1 VGDDWYRTADWSAAA
16 AGAFEEKLRRA
27 RPHNRPQYLRIKA
40 LALLQADED
49 ENRKVG
55 RELLRRLVREYPDSF
70 DVSWAQ
76 EFLAD
81 AYREEGQAVEAEEL
95 YRAALRT
102 YEINPNVKGYAH
114 LGLAA
119 LILDTAQDS
128 KYEEME
134 VLLDSLDPTSDLALR
149 NAQFKWAVLRA
160 RLATRL
166 GKQED
171 AQQFASAGLR
181 LAELE
186 EPQFPRHPDVAQIQP
201 EVTTLDELRR
211 LAGDAP

>member
-1 VGDDWYRTADWSAAA
+1 VGDDWYRTPDWSVEAQD
-16 AGAFEEKLRRA
+16 AFEEKLKRSRR
-27 RPHNRPQYLRIKA
+27 HNRPQYLRIKA
-40 LALLQADED
+40 LALLQTDEK
-49 ENRKVG
+49 ENRHAG
-55 RELLRRLVREYPDSF
+55 RELLRRLVQDYPDSF

-76 EFLAD
+76 EFLAN
-81 AYREEGQAVEAEEL
+81 AYREEGQAVEAEAL

-149 NAQFKWAVLRA
+149 NAQFKWSVLRA

-171 AQQFASAGLR
+171 ARQFASAGLR
-181 LAELE
+181 LAELD

-201 EVTTLDELRR
+201 EDAALDELRR
-211 LAGDAP
+211 LAGEAP

>member
-1 VGDDWYRTADWSAAA
+1 VADDWYRTADWSAAA
-16 AGAFEEKLRRA
+16 QDAFEEKLRRA

-40 LALLQADED
+40 LALLQTDAD
-49 ENRKVG
+49 ENRKAG
-55 RELLRRLVREYPDSF
+55 RKLLQRLVQEYPDTF

-81 AYREEGQAVEAEEL
+81 AYREEGRAVEAEEL

-102 YEINPNVKGYAH
+102 YESNPKVKGYAH
-114 LGLAA
+114 LGLAD
-119 LILDTAQDS
+119 LILDTAQES

-134 VLLDSLDPTSDLALR
+134 VLLDSLDPSSDLALR
-149 NAQFKWAVLRA
+149 NAQFKWALLRA

-171 AQQFASAGLR
+171 ARQFASAGLR
-181 LAELE
+181 LAELR

-201 EVTTLDELRR
+201 EKETLDELRR
-211 LAGDAP
+211 LAGETP